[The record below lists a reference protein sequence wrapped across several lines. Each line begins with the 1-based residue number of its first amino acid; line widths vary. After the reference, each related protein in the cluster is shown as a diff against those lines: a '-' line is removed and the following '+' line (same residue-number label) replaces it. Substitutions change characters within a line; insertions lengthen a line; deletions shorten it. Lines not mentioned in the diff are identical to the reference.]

1 MVSLKKTMTNMFKIN
16 KKVVILA
23 SLFLFSLFFI
33 DLVQSQ
39 DKVCLYF
46 FYGQGCPHCA
56 KVEPYL
62 SELEKKY
69 DLQIHTFEVY
79 NNRSNLQLMQKYFDG
94 YNVPQ
99 NQRGVPA
106 VFISDN
112 YFVGDKPIL
121 DNLESKIKSFG
132 KGSPCPSLNAT
143 TGMGITGE
151 VSAIEPEKISFLVV
165 TGAALVDSINPCA
178 IAVLL
183 ILLST
188 LLASGKKT
196 RAFKAGI
203 AFTVSIY
210 IVYFLFG
217 VGLFSAIQIT
227 GISALFYKFVGFLAI
242 IIGIF
247 NLKDYFWYG
256 GGGFL
261 MEIPRS
267 WRPTLKKMLGG
278 VTSPMGAFLMGFL
291 VCLFEL
297 PCTGGPYIFIL
308 GLLAEKTTQA
318 LAIPILLY
326 YNALFVLP
334 LIIISI
340 IVYFGYSSTEK
351 ANEWKD
357 KNIRKLH
364 LAAGIIMLI
373 LGAIVFLGLI

>member
-1 MVSLKKTMTNMFKIN
+1 
-16 KKVVILA
+16 
-23 SLFLFSLFFI
+23 LFSILSVNFI
-33 DLVQSQ
+33 QSK

-62 SELEKKY
+62 SEIEQKY
-69 DLQIHTFEVY
+69 DLEIYRFEVY
-79 NNRSNLQLMQKYFDG
+79 NNRSNLVLLQKYFDA

-99 NQRGVPA
+99 NQRGVPV

-112 YFVGDKPIL
+112 YFVGDRPIS
-121 DNLESKIKSFG
+121 DNLESKIKSFD
-132 KGSPCPSLNAT
+132 KGCSCPSLT
-143 TGMGITGE
+143 KKTGMGITGE
-151 VSAIEPEKISFLVV
+151 VSAIEPEKISFLIV

-183 ILLST
+183 ILLSA
-188 LLASGKKT
+188 LLASGEKF

-217 VGLFSAIQIT
+217 IGLFSAIQVT

-242 IIGIF
+242 IIGMF
-247 NLKDYFWYG
+247 NIKDYFWYG

-267 WRPTLKKMLGG
+267 WRPTLKKMLGS
-278 VTSPMGAFLMGFL
+278 VTNPMGAFLMGFA

-326 YNALFVLP
+326 YNVLFILP

-340 IVYFGYSSTEK
+340 VVYFGYSSTEK

-364 LAAGIIMLI
+364 LIAGIIMLI

>member
-1 MVSLKKTMTNMFKIN
+1 MKYK
-16 KKVVILA
+16 VILII
-23 SLFLFSLFFI
+23 LLIFLLNFFI
-33 DLVQSQ
+33 VFAETIEEPENN
-39 DKVCLYF
+39 VNIYF

-56 KVEPYL
+56 KVEPYM
-62 SELEKKY
+62 SELRQKY
-69 DLQIHTFEVY
+69 DLEINTFEIY
-79 NNRSNLQLMQKYFDG
+79 NNRTNLLLLQEYFDA
-94 YNVPQ
+94 YKVPQ
-99 NQRGVPA
+99 NQRGVPV
-106 VFISDN
+106 VFICDN

-121 DNLESKIKSFG
+121 ENLELKIKSLDEC
-132 KGSPCPSLNAT
+132 CPSPSMNIS
-143 TGMGITGE
+143 TGIGITGKA
-151 VSAIEPEKISFLVV
+151 SAIEPEKISFLVV

-183 ILLST
+183 ILLSA
-188 LLASGKKT
+188 LLVSGEKT

-210 IVYFLFG
+210 ISYFLFG
-217 VGLFSAIQIT
+217 IGLFSAIQIT
-227 GISALFYKFVGFLAI
+227 GISALFYQFVGFLAI
-242 IIGIF
+242 IVGIF
-247 NLKDYFWYG
+247 NIKDYFWYG

-261 MEIPRS
+261 IEIPRS

-278 VTSPMGAFLMGFL
+278 VTSPMGAFLIGFL

-326 YNALFVLP
+326 YNVLFVLP
-334 LIIISI
+334 LILVSI

-364 LAAGIIMLI
+364 LVAGIIMLI
-373 LGAIVFLGLI
+373 LGIIVFLGLI

>member
-1 MVSLKKTMTNMFKIN
+1 MKNMLKMDKKTVVLVSLI
-16 KKVVILA
+16 
-23 SLFLFSLFFI
+23 LFSVFSVSF
-33 DLVQSQ
+33 VQSQ
-39 DKVCLYF
+39 DKTCIYF

-62 SELEKKY
+62 SEMEKKY
-69 DLQIHTFEVY
+69 DLEVYRFEIY
-79 NNRSNLQLMQKYFDG
+79 NNRSNLVLLQKYFDA
-94 YNVPQ
+94 YDVPQ
-99 NQRGVPA
+99 SQRGVPV

-112 YFVGDKPIL
+112 YFVGDRPIL
-121 DNLESKIKSFG
+121 DNLESKIKSFD
-132 KGSPCPSLNAT
+132 KGCSCPSLT
-143 TGMGITGE
+143 TKTGMGITGE

-165 TGAALVDSINPCA
+165 TGVALVDSINPCA

-183 ILLST
+183 ILLSA
-188 LLASGKKT
+188 LLASGEKT

-210 IVYFLFG
+210 ISYFLFG
-217 VGLFSAIQIT
+217 IGLFSAIQIV
-227 GISALFYKFVGFLAI
+227 GISALFYQFVGFLAI
-242 IIGIF
+242 IVGIF
-247 NLKDYFWYG
+247 NIKDYFWYG

-261 MEIPRS
+261 MEIPPS

-308 GLLAEKTTQA
+308 GLLAEKTTQT

-326 YNALFVLP
+326 YNVLFVLP
-334 LIIISI
+334 LIIVSI

-364 LAAGIIMLI
+364 LVAGLIMLI
-373 LGAIVFLGLI
+373 LGIVVVFGLI